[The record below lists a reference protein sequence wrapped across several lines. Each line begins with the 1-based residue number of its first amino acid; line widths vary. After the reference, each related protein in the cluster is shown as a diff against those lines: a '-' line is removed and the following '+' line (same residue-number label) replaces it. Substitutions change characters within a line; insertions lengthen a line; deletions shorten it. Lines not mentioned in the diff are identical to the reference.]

1 MPHSHHSPLREGL
14 CRAARRL
21 QQSCPG
27 VSLAL
32 ETTPP
37 WTAAP
42 LLSAFGQR
50 QPCFPAFAGFCYF
63 NIPLAN
69 VLLSFLSLS
78 LLGDQTP
85 LFALR
90 LLDTER
96 VSSFILGLTLDV
108 SIVFFLSQLT
118 SLQEASARLAM
129 GKNPSGAR
137 DRNRASVFGPAWPR
151 WVRSHYLSC
160 LHACH
165 HSCPSLLP
173 SSFSDPVT
181 INIKSASCLCPSA
194 ISTQRCSQPHVSPQI

>member
-1 MPHSHHSPLREGL
+1 M
-14 CRAARRL
+14 
-21 QQSCPG
+21 QSSSSTPTELPRCITG
-27 VSLAL
+27 SGDHTTVDSSSLAL
-32 ETTPP
+32 CFWTTS
-37 WTAAP
+37 A
-42 LLSAFGQR
+42 LLPSL
-50 QPCFPAFAGFCYF
+50 CW
-63 NIPLAN
+63 
-69 VLLSFLSLS
+69 LLLLQHPSCKCASFLPLSLS

-129 GKNPSGAR
+129 GKNPLGAR